1 MSEKKYA
8 SDVKTYVIRIGRMTD
23 AQKKNYTA
31 LSPVWCVPYEHALLD
46 YEKLFGNKNPV
57 VIEIGF
63 GMGAATAI
71 IASQNPDVNYIGIEV
86 HKPGVGKLLGEIA
99 AQNLTNIRIIEHD
112 ALEVLSHM
120 IANNSVAA
128 FHVFFPD
135 PWPKKRHHKR
145 RLVQRPRTELFASKL
160 ALGGYFYMATDW
172 EAYAESALAELC
184 ATQNLS
190 NKYDGFASA
199 QAWRPRTKFEE
210 RGINE
215 DRVIRELYFVKK

>member
-1 MSEKKYA
+1 
-8 SDVKTYVIRIGRMTD
+8 MTD
-23 AQKKNYTA
+23 AQKKNYAA
-31 LSPVWCVPYEHALLD
+31 LSPVWCVPYEHVLLD

-63 GMGAATAI
+63 GMGSATAI

-86 HKPGVGKLLGEIA
+86 HKPGVGKLLGEIDSRK
-99 AQNLTNIRIIEHD
+99 LRNIRIIEHD

-120 IANNSVAA
+120 IADDSVAA

-145 RLVQRPRTELFASKL
+145 RLVQRPHTTLFASKL
-160 ALGGYFYMATDW
+160 ATGGYFYMATDW
-172 EAYAESALAELC
+172 EAYAESALSELS
-184 ATQNLS
+184 ATENLS
-190 NKYDGFASA
+190 NKYNGFANA

-210 RGINE
+210 RGISE
-215 DRVIRELYFVKK
+215 ERAIRELYFVKK